1 MLGRQSE
8 DAVEFT
14 DEVGVERGEGVLL
27 EETGGDGAGDVALDG
42 AAGLF
47 IVPKD
52 LDRNPFARH

>member
-1 MLGRQSE
+1 M
-8 DAVEFT
+8 T